1 MPIISQAL
9 DRVVLFK
16 PHLHNLIKNL
26 SINLNLILAYNDSW
40 FHNRSSVLIE
50 ERMRSNLRNRDSFQ
64 RVYIQNLCQELPA
77 IRTQV
82 IRRLILALQYLLVQ
96 RRRVRILKRQVPTN
110 HRVQYNPR
118 RPNINLRPMISLPSN
133 HLRRSVTRT
142 ATRCF

>member
-9 DRVVLFK
+9 NRIVLFK
-16 PHLHNLIKNL
+16 PHLHNLIKDL

-40 FHNRSSVLIE
+40 FHNRSSILIE

-77 IRTQV
+77 IWTQV
-82 IRRLILALQYLLVQ
+82 IRSLILALQYLLVK

-118 RPNINLRPMISLPSN
+118 WPNINLRPMISLPGD